1 MSLSIRLKQARQKKK
16 LTQSDLAAAI
26 GVKQQAIQRI
36 EAGKVK
42 SSGYVVQMAKVLG
55 VPAEWLAMGSTDCEI
70 PIVNKLSTNQFLP
83 IIKWSELS
91 NLTEALANNTE
102 TVAAISK
109 VGPKSFATYVPDES
123 MHSSDG
129 TKLGFHRNDLLLIDG
144 SRTPNDG
151 DFVIAKRQGQIL
163 FRQYVNDG
171 TGAYLRAFN
180 SQYESLSC
188 NSTTKFYGV
197 VVNRVTSFL

>member
-1 MSLSIRLKQARQKKK
+1 MTLSIRLKQARHKKK
-16 LTQSDLAAAI
+16 LTQADLAAAI

-42 SSGYVVQMAKVLG
+42 TSSYIVQMAKVLG
-55 VPAEWLAMGSTDCEI
+55 VPAEWLAMGSTACET
-70 PIVNKLSTNQFLP
+70 PIVNAPATNQLLP
-83 IIKWSELS
+83 VITWSELN
-91 NLTEALANNTE
+91 NLTEALTESSE
-102 TVAAISK
+102 TVPAIAK

-129 TKLGFHRNDLLLIDG
+129 AKLGFHRNDLLLVDG
-144 SRTPNDG
+144 SRNPNDG

-171 TGAYLRAFN
+171 TGAYLRALS

-188 NSTTKFYGV
+188 NETTKIYGV